1 MDSSVKEIYS
11 EAVIDWPNI
20 DTVLLDMDGT
30 ILDLSFDNY
39 FWLEYMPK
47 IYANENGLSVE
58 ESKKFLAESYGA
70 YKGTLEWY
78 CLDFWS
84 EKLGFDIP
92 ELKLQLKDK
101 VAFRPGAVEF
111 LSFLAESEKKVYL
124 ATNAHPKT
132 LEIKLLSTEFSRY
145 FDALTS
151 SHDFGYPKEEQ
162 NYWHALKEKY
172 PFDSSRTLFIDDSV
186 TILESA
192 RTFGIKHV
200 YGIARPDLCR
210 PEVNSD
216 PFPAIYDFL
225 KVIQNDD

>member
-1 MDSSVKEIYS
+1 MTSRQKEVSS

-39 FWLEYMPK
+39 FWLEHMPK
-47 IYANENGLSVE
+47 VYADSNGLSVE
-58 ESKKFLAESYGA
+58 ESKNFLAESYGSH
-70 YKGTLEWY
+70 KGTLEWY

-92 ELKLQLKDK
+92 AMKLQLKEK

-111 LSFLAESEKKVYL
+111 LAFLAKSEKKVYL

-132 LEIKLLSTEFSRY
+132 LEIKLLATEFSQY

-151 SHDFGYPKEEQ
+151 SHEFGFPKEDQ
-162 NYWHALKEKY
+162 KYWHALKEKF
-172 PFDSSRTLFIDDSV
+172 PFDPSRTLFVDDSV
-186 TILESA
+186 AILESA
-192 RTFGIKHV
+192 RKFGIKHV
-200 YGIARPDLCR
+200 YGIARPDLSR
-210 PEVNSD
+210 PEIVSD
-216 PFPAIYDFL
+216 PFPAIHNFL
-225 KVIQNDD
+225 KVI